1 MSKKRVLPL
10 LVVAFVAVIAGVYW
24 FRSARNNSAGVI
36 QVSGNIELT
45 EVNISFKIPG
55 RLVERLVDEGQ
66 PVKPGQIVARLDQEQ
81 LLRQRDRIRAA
92 LAGAESRLAQLHT
105 AIEYQT
111 ENVASLIQQRQAELR
126 QAEATLE
133 ALQAG
138 SRRQEVEQ
146 ARAAVAGAETA
157 FEKARRDWQRAQA
170 LFKKEDIS
178 ASDFDRFKSAY
189 EGSEA
194 ALRQARQRLALIVE
208 GPRKEDI
215 EAAQAV
221 VARARAGLRAAEAV
235 RLDIKRMQQ
244 ETATR
249 RAEIAQAQAE
259 LAIVE
264 AQLKDAVAV
273 SPIGG
278 LALVKAAEVGEVL
291 AAGTT
296 VVTVG
301 DLDHPW
307 LRAYLNERDLG
318 RVKLGDPAR
327 VTTDSFPG
335 KVYQGRVSF
344 IASDA
349 EFTPK
354 QIQTREERVRLVYRI
369 KIELENPNHELKSNM
384 PADAEILV
392 GPASSR
398 PGAP

>member
-1 MSKKRVLPL
+1 VSKKRVLPL

-221 VARARAGLRAAEAV
+221 VARARAGLRAAEAA